1 MEERNYSDETARI
14 IDQEVKLIIEDA
26 YTRAKELLNKNLDK
40 LKTLSKALLEKEVL
54 GGEEVKRL
62 LGFVDQKSVD
72 QKSDDQKSNDQ
83 KSDDQK
89 SDDQKTEA

>member
-26 YTRAKELLNKNLDK
+26 YTRAKELLKKNLDK
-40 LKTLSKALLEKEVL
+40 LKILSKALLEKEVL
-54 GGEEVKRL
+54 AGEEVKRL
-62 LGFVDQKSVD
+62 LGFVDQKSD
-72 QKSDDQKSNDQ
+72 DQ

-89 SDDQKTEA
+89 SDDQKSEA